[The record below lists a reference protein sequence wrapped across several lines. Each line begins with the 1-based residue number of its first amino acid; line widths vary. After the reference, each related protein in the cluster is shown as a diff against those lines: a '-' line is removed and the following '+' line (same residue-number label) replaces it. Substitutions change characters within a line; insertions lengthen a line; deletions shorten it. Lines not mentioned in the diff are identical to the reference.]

1 MCNRIEKICLLS
13 DMMALIKPEK
23 ITESIDYRFI
33 VDIAQLL
40 KVSQEDFDYVITNSI
55 NRKKI
60 ANYNDRVVQF
70 YNLVSL
76 LPVAHSQREL
86 GKLFNFGLKMCIS
99 HESVTKV
106 LYLIESFPNRRVPKE
121 VLIDA
126 SKEQYN

>member
-40 KVSQEDFDYVITNSI
+40 KVSQEDFDYVVTNSV

-60 ANYNDRVVQF
+60 EDYNDRIIQF

-86 GKLFNFGLKMCIS
+86 ETLYNFGLKMCVS
-99 HESVTKV
+99 YESVTKV